1 MVTTVLT
8 SPPPAQSTVGSMPVM
23 SIYDDYGLGL
33 GRYRFPA
40 AQLVGHH
47 GVWGAFAFWSPELD
61 AFITGTINT
70 GRVDRRPLLGAVVGA
85 LTD

>member
-1 MVTTVLT
+1 MPGFYRT
-8 SPPPAQSTVGSMPVM
+8 SALNPNSSTDPGNTP
-23 SIYDDYGLGL
+23 L

-40 AQLVGHH
+40 GQVIGHH

-61 AFITGTINT
+61 AVITGTINT
-70 GRVDRRPLLGAVVGA
+70 GRVDRRPLLGAVVRA